1 MLSEIGGDIC
11 QALLE
16 YRDLTKVLS
25 TYGDSIREHIDSEG
39 RMHSEYLPVV
49 GTNTG
54 RLASRRPNAQNFSPK
69 MKQHIR
75 PADSDRVFVYSDLS
89 QAELRFATQVAGDT
103 NLRDAFRAG
112 TDIHSA
118 TAERMFNVDMQ
129 ALAASEPGKHTE
141 FRDKAKRINFGIV
154 YGQRGAG
161 LARSLSQA
169 GVETSTDEGQR
180 LLEQY
185 LAAYPQIAA
194 WVNRRDRF
202 VEGLA
207 SSPHNID
214 WQLTLRLHTI
224 WPQIR
229 QAVRQHRD
237 EYRNW
242 PSAEEVFTRLG
253 SPWTIDEIAWTLS
266 FEAPVVLTE
275 DLEAFGF
282 QSFTES
288 GRRQQFTFHTE
299 GVLGQAAKT
308 IVSSLKEGPER
319 VRRTVSESHNVNF
332 ESAGRLM
339 SSAEITKLLEDRP
352 LRRVIVDEVET
363 SMGLEAMLL
372 LLNKSLA
379 SRVSQ
384 MANAYR
390 NAPIQG
396 GVADVMLEA
405 YGLLH
410 ERLSQFDRAVGVQT
424 VHDSVVVECDRVDA
438 VRVAHMVKDTME
450 EAMQIWCPDV
460 AAKADTDIRASL
472 SDRDVIESI

>member
-1 MLSEIGGDIC
+1 
-11 QALLE
+11 
-16 YRDLTKVLS
+16 
-25 TYGDSIREHIDSEG
+25 
-39 RMHSEYLPVV
+39 
-49 GTNTG
+49 
-54 RLASRRPNAQNFSPK
+54 
-69 MKQHIR
+69 
-75 PADSDRVFVYSDLS
+75 
-89 QAELRFATQVAGDT
+89 
-103 NLRDAFRAG
+103 
-112 TDIHSA
+112 
-118 TAERMFNVDMQ
+118 MFNVDMQ

-224 WPQIR
+224 WPQLR

>member
-1 MLSEIGGDIC
+1 M
-11 QALLE
+11 
-16 YRDLTKVLS
+16 
-25 TYGDSIREHIDSEG
+25 
-39 RMHSEYLPVV
+39 
-49 GTNTG
+49 
-54 RLASRRPNAQNFSPK
+54 
-69 MKQHIR
+69 
-75 PADSDRVFVYSDLS
+75 
-89 QAELRFATQVAGDT
+89 
-103 NLRDAFRAG
+103 
-112 TDIHSA
+112 
-118 TAERMFNVDMQ
+118 
-129 ALAASEPGKHTE
+129 
-141 FRDKAKRINFGIV
+141 
-154 YGQRGAG
+154 
-161 LARSLSQA
+161 
-169 GVETSTDEGQR
+169 
-180 LLEQY
+180 
-185 LAAYPQIAA
+185 
-194 WVNRRDRF
+194 
-202 VEGLA
+202 
-207 SSPHNID
+207 
-214 WQLTLRLHTI
+214 
-224 WPQIR
+224 
-229 QAVRQHRD
+229 
-237 EYRNW
+237 
-242 PSAEEVFTRLG
+242 
-253 SPWTIDEIAWTLS
+253 
-266 FEAPVVLTE
+266 VLTE